1 MGSCGGEG
9 RFVMNNARPNIVS
22 NFKRL
27 LLLGGIGKLENRRV
41 IMVYFCLFLFAL
53 YIMALILV
61 RVLDM

>member
-1 MGSCGGEG
+1 
-9 RFVMNNARPNIVS
+9 MNNARPNIVS